1 MDITRYNNSIQELHR
16 EFLEYQRLSDKK
28 VFGVLKELLKKAKA
42 LKDDELIGYVYH
54 SIAFAEHFI
63 GGDYE
68 SFIKNTKLAYKHLI
82 RVENTIEMMNVH
94 YLVALDALNKGL
106 FDIAYNFF
114 LNARTIA
121 VENGNKTSAAI
132 LDESIAHVFMM
143 VGEYKKARRYLKSAL
158 KVIKKDT
165 SHPHYFSN
173 VASCGMNDIESC
185 IQLNL
190 IPEAIEGYD
199 KISSFMIKHPDE
211 FKLVA
216 NLNYLILSTR
226 IALRK
231 KDRQGMEKYADA
243 ALDLI
248 KSEKQISN
256 YIDALQKLIQDFVDK
271 KEYDLAKKFLN
282 HISWKNL
289 TSDTIEAQRVF
300 MDTKIAFYKA
310 TKNEKELI
318 KSYVEQ
324 NEIHNKILAKHAEV
338 NVYIEQLVVLINDLA
353 KQQEETANR
362 QKELLYKAKT
372 DALTSLK
379 NRYALNQELDLI
391 FEKAYHAE
399 TNFGA
404 CVLDVDGL
412 KDYNDKYGH
421 AAGDQLLIDFAKALA
436 VLGEEPNIYVARY
449 GGDEFVLIF
458 DEMENADIKKALKK
472 IYKHTDFG
480 FSAGV
485 SNGVPKDNIK
495 PWDFIREADKE
506 LYKIKNAKKASV
518 KTSDIS
524 VKTFKPMRKNEI
536 A

>member
-1 MDITRYNNSIQELHR
+1 M
-16 EFLEYQRLSDKK
+16 
-28 VFGVLKELLKKAKA
+28 
-42 LKDDELIGYVYH
+42 
-54 SIAFAEHFI
+54 
-63 GGDYE
+63 
-68 SFIKNTKLAYKHLI
+68 
-82 RVENTIEMMNVH
+82 
-94 YLVALDALNKGL
+94 
-106 FDIAYNFF
+106 
-114 LNARTIA
+114 
-121 VENGNKTSAAI
+121 
-132 LDESIAHVFMM
+132 
-143 VGEYKKARRYLKSAL
+143 
-158 KVIKKDT
+158 
-165 SHPHYFSN
+165 
-173 VASCGMNDIESC
+173 
-185 IQLNL
+185 
-190 IPEAIEGYD
+190 
-199 KISSFMIKHPDE
+199 
-211 FKLVA
+211 
-216 NLNYLILSTR
+216 
-226 IALRK
+226 
-231 KDRQGMEKYADA
+231 
-243 ALDLI
+243 
-248 KSEKQISN
+248 
-256 YIDALQKLIQDFVDK
+256 
-271 KEYDLAKKFLN
+271 
-282 HISWKNL
+282 
-289 TSDTIEAQRVF
+289 
-300 MDTKIAFYKA
+300 
-310 TKNEKELI
+310 
-318 KSYVEQ
+318 
-324 NEIHNKILAKHAEV
+324 
-338 NVYIEQLVVLINDLA
+338 
-353 KQQEETANR
+353 
-362 QKELLYKAKT
+362 LYKAKT